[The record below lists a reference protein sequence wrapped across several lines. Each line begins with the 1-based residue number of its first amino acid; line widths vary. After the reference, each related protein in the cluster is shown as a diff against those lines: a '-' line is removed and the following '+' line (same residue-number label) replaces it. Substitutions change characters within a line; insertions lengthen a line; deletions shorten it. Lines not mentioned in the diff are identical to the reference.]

1 MSTPTTRDLLVLGEL
16 EGQCGGEAHAA
27 AAAGGVDAG
36 DALGVLVGVDGVQVA
51 KQCVAGAEAVA
62 VDAAEVGRGG
72 GPDGGTGGRRPQR
85 GGGGRRMWW

>member
-1 MSTPTTRDLLVLGEL
+1 
-16 EGQCGGEAHAA
+16 
-27 AAAGGVDAG
+27 
-36 DALGVLVGVDGVQVA
+36 VLVGVDGVQVA